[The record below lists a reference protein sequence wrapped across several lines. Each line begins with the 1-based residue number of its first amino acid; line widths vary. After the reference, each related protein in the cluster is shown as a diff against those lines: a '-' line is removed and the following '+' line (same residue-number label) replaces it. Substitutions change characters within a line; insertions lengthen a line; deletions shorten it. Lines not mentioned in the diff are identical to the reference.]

1 LVSRSDISVLGRI
14 ALSSSEL
21 ANKHGLYLGRRSG
34 RIHAAIYR
42 RTGGRLGG
50 HVPGMPAAR
59 ILVLDHTGAK
69 SGVRR
74 SSPLMYHEEGGVL
87 AVVASKGGQRTN
99 PAWFHNLMANPDT
112 TIQIGALTRPVHARV
127 ATDEERARLW
137 PRFVEFYPGYDL
149 FERISPGRRI
159 PIVMLEPR

>member
-1 LVSRSDISVLGRI
+1 LVSRSGISLLGRI
-14 ALSSSEL
+14 ALSISEL

-34 RIHAAIYR
+34 RIHTAIYR

-87 AVVASKGGQRTN
+87 AVVASKGGQPTN
-99 PAWFHNLMANPDT
+99 PAWFHNLMASPDT
-112 TIQIGALTRPVHARV
+112 TIQIGAVTRPVRARL
-127 ATDEERARLW
+127 ATDEERVRLW

-149 FERISPGRRI
+149 FERISHRRRI
-159 PIVMLEPR
+159 PIVILEPR

>member
-1 LVSRSDISVLGRI
+1 MSRSGISVLGRI
-14 ALSSSEL
+14 ALSSSEF

-69 SGVRR
+69 SGCGEARR
-74 SSPLMYHEEGGVL
+74 
-87 AVVASKGGQRTN
+87 
-99 PAWFHNLMANPDT
+99 
-112 TIQIGALTRPVHARV
+112 
-127 ATDEERARLW
+127 
-137 PRFVEFYPGYDL
+137 
-149 FERISPGRRI
+149 
-159 PIVMLEPR
+159 

>member
-1 LVSRSDISVLGRI
+1 LVSRSGISVLGRI
-14 ALSSSEL
+14 ALSISEL

-42 RTGGRLGG
+42 RTGGRLGR

-87 AVVASKGGQRTN
+87 AVVASKGGQPTN
-99 PAWFHNLMANPDT
+99 PAWFHNLMASPDT
-112 TIQIGALTRPVHARV
+112 TIQIGAVTRPVRARL
-127 ATDEERARLW
+127 ATDEERVRLW

-149 FERISPGRRI
+149 FERISHRRRI
-159 PIVMLEPR
+159 PIVILEPR

>member
-1 LVSRSDISVLGRI
+1 M
-14 ALSSSEL
+14 
-21 ANKHGLYLGRRSG
+21 RRS
-34 RIHAAIYR
+34 
-42 RTGGRLGG
+42 TGARAGG
-50 HVPGMPAAR
+50 SAGTFPGVPAAR

-74 SSPLMYHEEGGVL
+74 SSP
-87 AVVASKGGQRTN
+87 
-99 PAWFHNLMANPDT
+99 P

-149 FERISPGRRI
+149 FARISPGRRV

>member
-1 LVSRSDISVLGRI
+1 MSRSGISVLGRI
-14 ALSSSEL
+14 ALSISEL

-69 SGVRR
+69 SGMRR
-74 SSPLMYHEEGGVL
+74 SSPLMYHEEDGVL
-87 AVVASKGGQRTN
+87 AVVASKGGQPTN
-99 PAWFHNLMANPDT
+99 PAWFHNLMASPDT
-112 TIQIGALTRPVHARV
+112 TIQIGAVTRPVRARL
-127 ATDEERARLW
+127 ATDEERVRLW
-137 PRFVEFYPGYDL
+137 PRFVEFYPGL
-149 FERISPGRRI
+149 RPLRANLIPPRI
-159 PIVMLEPR
+159 PIVILKPR